1 MWDSVTVAEFIEVF
15 ELAYDD
21 LTPTEYE
28 IERLLLLTGED
39 YSDAYDEELDEALK
53 QNAWLKTYPR
63 GKQLIQGF
71 TKRRTLGQFIDVI
84 NFRKVEHPYLNIDKI
99 VARCMDGD
107 YSDNLELIRSLPIT
121 HVIEHCDEI
130 IQWQDRL
137 IKTYDSL
144 FDTPEPDE
152 EEDDEEP
159 QEAEPNRWAWEQLI
173 YSLAQGQIWRANDI
187 TALPVVQCLNWMAME
202 QELKL
207 KKP

>member
-1 MWDSVTVAEFIEVF
+1 MWHSVTVAEFIEVF

-53 QNAWLKTYPR
+53 QNVWLKTYPR
-63 GKQLIQGF
+63 GKQPIQGF

-121 HVIEHCDEI
+121 HIIEHCDEI

-152 EEDDEEP
+152 EEDDEP